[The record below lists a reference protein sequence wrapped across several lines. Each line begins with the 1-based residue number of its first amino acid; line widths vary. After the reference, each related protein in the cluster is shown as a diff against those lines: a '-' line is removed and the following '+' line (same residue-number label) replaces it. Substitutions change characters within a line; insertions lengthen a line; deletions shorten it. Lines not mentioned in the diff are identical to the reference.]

1 MKDLKIEKN
10 EINFKSNKILK
21 ILRYRK
27 MNYLTFQEFRN
38 YSLNINIHKLS
49 KYS

>member
-27 MNYLTFQEFRN
+27 N
-38 YSLNINIHKLS
+38 KLS
-49 KYS
+49 NTSKI